1 MKNYMEKGVIP
12 QMTTCK
18 VLVLIPRTRKEMRM
32 ILVNVVMRLGRRK
45 IMNDMKREMIKL
57 KGVNMM
63 MQNMVM
69 V

>member
-1 MKNYMEKGVIP
+1 
-12 QMTTCK
+12 
-18 VLVLIPRTRKEMRM
+18 MRM

-69 V
+69 VWKEEIPMLFENKGLSGKELNAIL

>member
-1 MKNYMEKGVIP
+1 
-12 QMTTCK
+12 
-18 VLVLIPRTRKEMRM
+18 M